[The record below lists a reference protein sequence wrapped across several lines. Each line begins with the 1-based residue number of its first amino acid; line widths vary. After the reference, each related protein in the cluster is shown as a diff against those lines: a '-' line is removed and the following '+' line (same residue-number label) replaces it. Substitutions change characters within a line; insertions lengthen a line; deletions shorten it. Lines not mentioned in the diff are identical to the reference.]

1 MSTKTTRIIDLNLF
15 SGSSEALR
23 QAAGGYYG
31 DIGETGDIS
40 FSTSNISEIGGV
52 ESSEHTDADTTTN
65 SVVARVK
72 YANRLYVDKAF
83 GFLSDEDWKTFIIG
97 GTYADKTY
105 SGLYNDAVY
114 SDHANTSSLPYVP
127 REIINIGT
135 LEPSLTLTT
144 EYYNH
149 YPRFQA
155 EVSNLGSELEAPN
168 FYLLDSSS
176 YLTPNY
182 NTEIIQ
188 SRYQYSNLQNFLTNS
203 YVNSEKT
210 LDSTLENIFVL
221 DPNLLEENNDV
232 RMDTSDL
239 NSSFI
244 DGDLTSLYSLMPFGN
259 KLEIKQDLANTEQSF
274 RDSIGDDYSLKFVK
288 ILKEVFQGESRLQ
301 PSTANFA
308 INTEAES
315 STGILTGSLE
325 TTTTIPVRLVDAPTM
340 LLYAYR
346 NPSPET
352 TNISVFNSSSY
363 EDQINYAMDTSGLY
377 RYENTSDSLSTLNK
391 FIENANTRFE
401 STTQTDSLQ
410 QFLDAAGEP
419 KYHETLAFRIEKIGG
434 APTGDARTENTIQN
448 IWFYNTNS
456 AITYLD
462 TQVKYNTEYT
472 YKVYKYDIVQ
482 GYKYQLSDV
491 VTTRQIAVTDSGGS
505 EVYCLE
511 FYDPYTGE
519 SSPPRIIGDS
529 LRENYILLLQEMN
542 DFLNILETPAGA
554 LDSIPRNA
562 ASFFEDFLDGNYS
575 TALFPQLANKFDT
588 SRASYSGTGGLNDT
602 YGSVFTT
609 LTSTGYSIIA
619 TRIVFAKE
627 AILNLQQNVINKNF
641 QALEDVYRLYF
652 SDFLSLTENYISGT
666 LPRLNLLLDILGE
679 HKDDFLNYY
688 NSTTSLIDFLTI
700 LGVARGEMARYSNM
714 VANLRL
720 FFAKAFST
728 GIEVV
733 TEDEI
738 ARFYEAAS
746 LMSSA
751 IANILS
757 LFNTLDDNDEKIQEH
772 IEEILRLFSIQNRLA
787 GDAQI
792 NSSYPHLADFNVT
805 IEPSLKIIEIPL
817 EEKRMRIVDHPPN
830 DFVVTPHHLLDQSN
844 RLAFYCKYDTFSMKA
859 VTYPPTLTARD
870 ELNRE
875 SYLTGNDFIDS
886 SEQTQESVS
895 RPRFLEVY
903 RTTDKPT
910 NYGSFS
916 GTLRETIDLRQ
927 PNGDIVTDH
936 LFVERVRENIVYYYA
951 FRAVNENGVAGQMS
965 PVFES
970 ELINDGGYTYGRF
983 EQHLEEDL
991 AQPKPKEP
999 LSAVKKLLNIIPNIQ
1014 HLQLDTSRAS
1024 FADPSST
1031 AIDNISIGSN
1041 VSDPLFSDDTN
1052 RYFKI
1057 RLTSKKTGRKL
1068 DINIGFKKEVRK

>member
-31 DIGETGDIS
+31 DIGDTGDIS
-40 FSTSNISEIGGV
+40 FSTSKISEIGGV
-52 ESSEHTDADTTTN
+52 ESSEHTDADTATN
-65 SVVARVK
+65 SVVTRVK

-155 EVSNLGSELEAPN
+155 EVGNLGSELETPN

-176 YLTPNY
+176 YLVPNY
-182 NTEIIQ
+182 NTQIVQ

-210 LDSTLENIFVL
+210 LDSTLENIFIL
-221 DPNLLEENNDV
+221 DQDLLEENNRV

-244 DGDLTSLYSLMPFGN
+244 DNDLTSLYSLMPFGN
-259 KLEIKQDLANTEQSF
+259 KLEIKQDLAQTEQSF
-274 RDSIGDDYSLKFVK
+274 RDSIGNDYRLKFIK
-288 ILKEVFQGESRLQ
+288 LLKEVFQGESRLQ
-301 PSTANFA
+301 PSTVNFA

-315 STGILTGSLE
+315 STGTLTGSLE

-346 NPSPET
+346 NPSSET
-352 TNISVFNSSSY
+352 TNISVFSSSSY
-363 EDQINYAMDTSGLY
+363 EGQIRCAMDTSGLY
-377 RYENTSDSLSTLNK
+377 RYQNTSDSLSTLNK
-391 FIENANTRFE
+391 IIENANTRFE
-401 STTQTDSLQ
+401 SSTQTDSLQ

-491 VTTRQIAVTDSGGS
+491 VTTRQIAVTGSGES

-511 FYDPYTGE
+511 FYDPLTGQTAQPLLGDPLGIIFE
-519 SSPPRIIGDS
+519 TQPIIDSFLALSS
-529 LRENYILLLQEMN
+529 
-542 DFLNILETPAGA
+542 
-554 LDSIPRNA
+554 
-562 ASFFEDFLDGNYS
+562 
-575 TALFPQLANKFDT
+575 
-588 SRASYSGTGGLNDT
+588 SYSGSLFDAREIQAQIDDSLDT
-602 YGSVFTT
+602 LS
-609 LTSTGYSIIA
+609 A
-619 TRIVFAKE
+619 
-627 AILNLQQNVINKNF
+627 
-641 QALEDVYRLYF
+641 
-652 SDFLSLTENYISGT
+652 DFGIDEQVANNYLIDEESLSYAPADAVGELSLYKILLVGLSEQLEASILLKDQYDIALPDYEST
-666 LPRLNLLLDILGE
+666 LELRSLDLQ
-679 HKDDFLNYY
+679 
-688 NSTTSLIDFLTI
+688 NSLS
-700 LGVARGEMARYSNM
+700 
-714 VANLRL
+714 
-720 FFAKAFST
+720 
-728 GIEVV
+728 
-733 TEDEI
+733 
-738 ARFYEAAS
+738 
-746 LMSSA
+746 SSA
-751 IANILS
+751 I
-757 LFNTLDDNDEKIQEH
+757 
-772 IEEILRLFSIQNRLA
+772 
-787 GDAQI
+787 I
-792 NSSYPHLADFNVT
+792 NSSYPHLADFNIT

-830 DFVVTPHHLLDQSN
+830 DFVVTPHHFLDQSN

-875 SYLTGNDFIDS
+875 AYLTGNDFTDS

-910 NYGSFS
+910 SYGSFS
-916 GTLRETIDLRQ
+916 GTLRKTIDLRQ
-927 PNGDIVTDH
+927 SNGDIVTDH
-936 LFVERVRENIVYYYA
+936 LFVERVRENVTYYYA

-991 AQPKPKEP
+991 AEPKPKEP

-1024 FADPSST
+1024 FADSSST